1 MIPWSI
7 VGGVI
12 GAAIVA
18 GLSFFF
24 LMRSRTKRGLL
35 PDTGFVIVRLPL
47 PEASVKEEGKD
58 VFYILSEGRMIRVTP
73 GQDQTAKP

>member
-1 MIPWSI
+1 MI
-7 VGGVI
+7 GGVI

-18 GLSFFF
+18 GLLFFL
-24 LMRSRTKRGLL
+24 LMRSRTKRAL
-35 PDTGFVIVRLPL
+35 PYDARFVIVRLP
-47 PEASVKEEGKD
+47 EASMKEEGKD

>member
-1 MIPWSI
+1 MI
-7 VGGVI
+7 GGVI

-18 GLSFFF
+18 GFLFFL
-24 LMRSRTKRGLL
+24 LMRSRTKRGL
-35 PDTGFVIVRLPL
+35 PYDAGFLIIRL
-47 PEASVKEEGKD
+47 PEASVKEEGKE

>member
-1 MIPWSI
+1 VPWYI

-24 LMRSRTKRGLL
+24 LVRSRTKRGLL
-35 PDTGFVIVRLPL
+35 PDAGFLIIPL
-47 PEASVKEEGKD
+47 PKASMKEEGKE
-58 VFYILSEGRMIRVTP
+58 VFYILSEGRVVRISP
-73 GQDQTAKP
+73 HQDNTAKS

>member
-1 MIPWSI
+1 VVPWSI

-12 GAAIVA
+12 GTAIVA

-35 PDTGFVIVRLPL
+35 PDTGFVIIRLPL
-47 PEASVKEEGKD
+47 PKASVKEEGKD
-58 VFYILSEGRMIRVTP
+58 VFYILSEGRMVRVTP
-73 GQDQTAKP
+73 HQNDTVKS